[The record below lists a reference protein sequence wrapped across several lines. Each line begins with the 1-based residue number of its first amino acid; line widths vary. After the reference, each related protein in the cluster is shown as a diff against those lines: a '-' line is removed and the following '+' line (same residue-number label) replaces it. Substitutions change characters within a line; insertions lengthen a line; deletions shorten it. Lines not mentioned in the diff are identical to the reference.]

1 MLSWPFT
8 ASTVWPRVTSLGARI
23 WMPACC
29 AKRTRPVAAGWRGTL
44 NVRTAGWAATA
55 GVAIP
60 AAIAATET
68 RGRLKI

>member
-1 MLSWPFT
+1 MWLGPSSIDGHDALWLVLRPGVCLLRQQVGPML
-8 ASTVWPRVTSLGARI
+8 VWL
-23 WMPACC
+23 
-29 AKRTRPVAAGWRGTL
+29 AGWRGTL